1 MDAAIILARIDSTR
15 FPAKAVSEV
24 GGKLLIQHCIDEVKK
39 LDGITAIL
47 ATSSR
52 AIDDPLE
59 QVAGQNNIQCYRGDA
74 ENVAK
79 RVHDCVIKN
88 KINSFARIN
97 GDSPF
102 VRKALLSQGFRMMR
116 EGGYDLVTNLI
127 PRKYPYGISVEII
140 RGDSF
145 RKIYPEII
153 QSARYSEHISS
164 VFYDQTEKFSVG
176 KISGLE
182 GVDYS
187 DVRLTVDTKQDKQVI
202 DSMFAADPNI
212 NENEIEKIVSLY
224 HQVTDLSL
232 T

>member
-1 MDAAIILARIDSTR
+1 MDAAIILARIDSAR
-15 FPAKAVSEV
+15 FPAKAISQV
-24 GGKLLIQHCIDEVKK
+24 GGKLLIQHCIDEIKK

-59 QVAGQNNIQCYRGDA
+59 QVANQNNIQCYRGEA

-79 RVHDCVIKN
+79 RVHGCVIQN

-102 VRKALLSQGFRMMR
+102 VRKSLLVEGFQMIRK
-116 EGGYDLVTNLI
+116 GTYDLVTNLI

-145 RKIYPEII
+145 KKKYFEISK
-153 QSARYSEHISS
+153 SARYSEHISS
-164 VFYDQTEKFSVG
+164 IFYDQRENFNIG
-176 KISGLE
+176 KILGL
-182 GVDYS
+182 GDADYN
-187 DVRLTVDTKQDKQVI
+187 DIRLTVDTRQDKEVI
-202 DSMFAADPNI
+202 DRMFAADARI
-212 NENEIEKIVSLY
+212 NEKKIEEIVSLY
-224 HQVTDLSL
+224 HQVKQN
-232 T
+232 